1 MMTMVSNYVPWFI
14 KNGGTQ
20 AIGGL
25 PSRIGD
31 DPPLIRWTIG
41 INADE
46 LGGVKW
52 W

>member
-1 MMTMVSNYVPWFI
+1 MTTYVPWFI
-14 KNGGTQ
+14 EDGGTQ
-20 AIGGL
+20 AIE
-25 PSRIGD
+25 D